1 MRATAAR
8 TLVVGVLTLT
18 LTGPSTTAWGAGASS
33 ASGAVSVSLAPRT
46 VTALPGYRNTGT
58 GPVLDVARFT
68 SLARLDVPASL
79 TTRGAVVL
87 STRIS
92 VDVPI
97 RLALSVRAWCAAPSA
112 VTVAPG
118 PRSFADVLVIGQNP
132 VPGSGSTAV
141 AARTVTGRAVVQ
153 VPRGT
158 ALRCLLQVSP
168 RTESTASSRLR
179 VRSGRLEA
187 TAASVLAR
195 AAQRP
200 ALLAAT
206 AGAPGVPRGR
216 SAARLATVAR
226 LGPVA
231 TTAGVRLEGEAELTT
246 CALGYHLCGRG
257 GAPTSVV
264 DVTLVLQ
271 DLAASGRVCA
281 TWRGSARQV
290 TITPPV
296 HHVKVIAPSLTPLR
310 RCGVAVRGHLE
321 VRPRGGNAVEIE
333 PVLLD
338 AGQPRRVQTHTWLQS
353 AG

>member
-1 MRATAAR
+1 MRATASR

-158 ALRCLLQVSP
+158 ALRCLLQLSP

-200 ALLAAT
+200 ALLAAA

-216 SAARLATVAR
+216 SAARLATLPAGCCVAS
-226 LGPVA
+226 GFEGVA
-231 TTAGVRLEGEAELTT
+231 VGAGGRRCPGSGRHRRAVEPEIRGLVT
-246 CALGYHLCGRG
+246 CMTGCSPAAAGRG
-257 GAPTSVV
+257 G
-264 DVTLVLQ
+264 
-271 DLAASGRVCA
+271 LASSASPARSGQGGGTASGRA
-281 TWRGSARQV
+281 PGRGAGPRRGS
-290 TITPPV
+290 
-296 HHVKVIAPSLTPLR
+296 
-310 RCGVAVRGHLE
+310 
-321 VRPRGGNAVEIE
+321 
-333 PVLLD
+333 
-338 AGQPRRVQTHTWLQS
+338 
-353 AG
+353 